1 MERIIIIEDK
11 NNKRVNKIKLTIKSI
26 VFWKMKFR
34 IVLKQVQIINLNI
47 LILFQMKNKS
57 LLRVKKKIQIQDK
70 LKIKTISMIKWYFSE
85 IIIIQVYYNK

>member
-34 IVLKQVQIINLNI
+34 IVLKQVKIINLNI
-47 LILFQMKNKS
+47 LIIFQMKNKS

-70 LKIKTISMIKWYFSE
+70 LKIKIISMINWYFSE

>member
-34 IVLKQVQIINLNI
+34 IVLKQVKIINLNI

-70 LKIKTISMIKWYFSE
+70 LKIKIISMINWYFSE
-85 IIIIQVYYNK
+85 IIIIQVY

>member
-11 NNKRVNKIKLTIKSI
+11 NNKRANKIKLTIKSI

-34 IVLKQVQIINLNI
+34 IVLKQVKIINLNI

-70 LKIKTISMIKWYFSE
+70 LKIKIISMIKWYFSE
-85 IIIIQVYYNK
+85 IIIIQVY

>member
-11 NNKRVNKIKLTIKSI
+11 NNKRANKIKLTIKSI

-34 IVLKQVQIINLNI
+34 IVLKQVKIINLNI
-47 LILFQMKNKS
+47 LIIFQMKNKS

-70 LKIKTISMIKWYFSE
+70 LKIKIISMINWYFSE